1 LANRAQ
7 RMRVHWADESREPVE
22 VKITPKVQVMVE
34 HHFDTSLVDL
44 GRVEHVYYMGWA
56 ALKAAGKDPG
66 EFDTFLDQI
75 EDVERVDGEEVGPT
89 SPGPQ
94 PGS

>member
-1 LANRAQ
+1 
-7 RMRVHWADESREPVE
+7 MRVHWADDSREPDE

-34 HHFDTSLVDL
+34 HHFDSSIVDL

-66 EFDTFLDQI
+66 EFDAFLGQI
-75 EDVERVDGEEVGPT
+75 EDVERVDGEVVGPT

-94 PGS
+94 PDSSSS